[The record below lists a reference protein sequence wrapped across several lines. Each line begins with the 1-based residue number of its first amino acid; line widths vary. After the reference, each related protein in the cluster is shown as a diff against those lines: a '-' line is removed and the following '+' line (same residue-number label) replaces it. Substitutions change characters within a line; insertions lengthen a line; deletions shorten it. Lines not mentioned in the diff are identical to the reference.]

1 MDNPKSIAPLMTK
14 LVELRRLHTS
24 KYENPQKFV
33 ICNQYT
39 AQQLANEA
47 QSVGKVKVEGASVL
61 IDGLVLVVHPQ
72 DHTTDIVM
80 EVA

>member
-1 MDNPKSIAPLMTK
+1 MTK

-24 KYENPQKFV
+24 KYENQQKFV
-33 ICNQYT
+33 TCNQYT

-47 QSVGKVKVEGASVL
+47 QSVGKVKGEGTNIL
-61 IDGLVLVVHPQ
+61 IDRLVLVVHPQ
-72 DHTTDIVM
+72 NYTRNIVM

>member
-1 MDNPKSIAPLMTK
+1 MDNPKSIAPLMTR
-14 LVELRRLHTS
+14 LVELKRLHTS
-24 KYENPQKFV
+24 KYGDSPKFI

-47 QSVGKVKVEGASVL
+47 HPIGKIKGKGTRL
-61 IDGLVLVVHPQ
+61 MIDELTLVVHPQ

-80 EVA
+80 EIA